1 MPLRAVLQ
9 VALVANPTHYGDPK
23 TGCETDE
30 QAVRVQGLSG
40 DFCSPKCDSQGS
52 CPSDVPTGDKA
63 TPECALRTTTGD
75 KYCALVCES
84 DSDCGTGSCQK
95 IMGTGLCTY
104 DASALSS
111 VATLAQARSSVEFDD
126 RVDCGRRMVQCVE
139 RLRVKHAQVAA
150 LANPTHY
157 GDPKTGCE
165 TDEQAVRVQGLSGDF
180 CSPKCDSQG
189 SCPSDVPTGDKAT
202 PECALRTTTG
212 DKYCALVCESDTDC
226 GTGSC
231 QKIMGTGL
239 CTYDASALSSVAT
252 LTQARSS
259 VDFDERLD
267 CGGRMVQCVG
277 RLRVKHA
284 QVAALAN
291 PTHYG
296 DPKTGCETD
305 EQAVRVQG
313 LSGDFCSPKCDSQ
326 GSCPSDVPTGDKATP
341 ECALRTTTGDKYCAL
356 VCESDTDCGT
366 GSCQKIMGTGLC
378 TYDASALSN
387 MATLTQAR
395 SNVDFDDRID
405 CGRMVQCV
413 GGLRVKR
420 AQVAALANPTHYG
433 DPKTGCET
441 DEQAVR
447 VQGLSGDFC
456 SPKCDSQGSC
466 PSDVPTG
473 DKATPECALRT
484 TTGDKYCALVCE
496 SDTDCGTGSCQ
507 KIMGTGLCTYDASAL
522 SSMATLTQVAAL
534 ANPTHYG
541 DPKTG
546 CETDEQAVRVQGL
559 SGDFC
564 SPKCDSQ
571 GSCPSDVPTGDKA
584 TPECALRTT
593 TGDKYCALVCES
605 DTDCGTGSC
614 QKIMGTGLC
623 TYDTSALSSVATLT
637 QVAALANPTHYGD
650 PKTGCETDEQAV
662 RVQGLSGD
670 FCSPKCDSQGSCP
683 SDVPTGDKAT
693 PECALRTT
701 TGDKYCALMC
711 ESDSDCGTG
720 SCQKIMG
727 TGLCTYDASALSSMA
742 TLTQVAALANPTH
755 YGDPKT
761 GCETDE
767 QAVRVQGLS
776 GDFCSPKC
784 DSQGSCPSDVP
795 TGDKATP
802 ECALRTTTG
811 DKYCALVCESDSDCG
826 SGSCQKIMGTGLCTY
841 DASALS
847 SMATLTQVAALA
859 NPTHYG
865 DPKTGC
871 ETDEQAVRVQGLSG
885 DFCSPKC
892 DSQGSCPS
900 DVPTG
905 DKATPECALRTTT
918 GDKYCALVCESD
930 SDCGTGSC
938 QKIMGTGL
946 CTYDTSALS
955 SMATLT
961 QVAALANPTHYGDP
975 KTGCE
980 TDEQAVRVQGL
991 SGDFC
996 SPKCDSQGSCPSD
1009 VPTGDK
1015 ATPECALRTTTGDK
1029 YCALVCE
1036 SDSDCGTGSCQKI
1049 MGTGLCTYDASAL
1062 SSVATLT
1069 QVAALANP
1077 THYGDPKT
1085 GCETDEQAV
1094 RVQGLSGDFCSP
1106 KCDSQG
1112 SCPSDVPTGD
1122 KATPECALRTT
1133 TGDKYCALVCE
1144 SDSDC
1149 GTGSC
1154 QKIMGTGL
1162 CTYDAS
1168 ALSSVATLTQVAALA
1183 NPTHYGDPKT
1193 GCETDEQAVRVQ
1205 GLSGDFC
1212 SPKCD
1217 SQGSCPSDVP
1227 TGDKATPE
1235 CALRTTTGDK
1245 YCALV
1250 CESDSDCGTG
1260 SCQKIMGTG
1269 LCTYDASALSSE
1281 ATLTQVAALANP
1293 THYGDPKTGCETD
1306 EQAVRVQGLSGDFCS
1321 PKCDSQGSCPSD
1333 VPTGDKATPEC
1344 ALRTTTGDKY
1354 CALVCES
1361 DSDCGTGS
1369 CQKIMGTGLCTY
1381 DASALSSMATLTQVA
1396 ALANPTHY
1404 GDPKTGCET
1413 DEQAVRVQGLSG
1425 DFCSPKCDS
1434 QGSCPSDVPT
1444 GDKATPECALRT
1456 TTGDKYCAL
1465 VCESDSDCGTGSCQK
1480 IMGTGSCQKIMGT
1493 GLCTYDA
1500 SALSSVATLTQVAAL
1515 ANPTHYGDP
1524 KTGCETDEQAVRV
1537 QGLSGDF
1544 CSPKCDSQG
1553 SCPSDVPTGDKATP
1567 ECALR
1572 TTTGDKYCALV
1583 CESDSDCGTGSCQK
1597 IMGTGLCTYD
1607 ASALSSM
1614 ATLTQVAALAN
1625 PTHYGDP
1632 KTGCETDEQ
1641 AVRVQ
1646 GLSGDFCS
1654 PKCDSQG
1661 SCPSDVPTG
1670 DKATPECALRT
1681 TTGDKY
1687 CALVCESD
1695 SDCGTGSCQKI
1706 MGTGLCTYDASA
1718 LSSMATLT
1726 QVAALANPTHY
1737 GDPKTGCE
1745 TDEQAVRVQGLS
1757 GDFCS
1762 PKCDSQGSCPSDV
1775 PTGDKATPECALRT
1789 TTGDKYCALVCE
1801 SDSDCGTGS
1810 CQKIMGTGLCTYDAS
1825 ALSSMATLTQV
1836 AALANPTHYGDP
1848 KTGCETDEQAV
1859 RVQGLSGDFCS
1870 PKCDSQ
1876 GSCPSD
1882 VPTGDKAT
1890 PECALRTT
1898 TGDKYC
1904 ALVCESDSD
1913 CGTGSCQKI
1922 MGTGLCTYDASALSS
1937 MATLTQVA
1945 ALANPTHY
1953 GDPKTG
1959 CETDEQA
1966 VRVQGLSGDFCSPK
1980 CDSQGSCPS
1989 DVPTGDKATP
1999 ECALRTTTGDKY
2011 CALVCE
2017 SDSDCGTGSCQ
2028 KIMGTGLCTYD
2039 ASALSSMAT
2048 LTQVAA
2054 LANPTHY
2061 GDPKTGCETDE
2072 QAVRVQGLSGDFC
2085 SPKCDSQGSCPSDV
2099 PTGDKATPECALRT
2113 TTGDKYCALV
2123 CESDSDCGTG
2133 SCQKIMGTGLCTY
2146 ASSAS
2151 AAAGLQLLP
2160 EARELIV

>member
-1269 LCTYDASALSSE
+1269 LCTYDASALSS
-1281 ATLTQVAALANP
+1281 
-1293 THYGDPKTGCETD
+1293 
-1306 EQAVRVQGLSGDFCS
+1306 
-1321 PKCDSQGSCPSD
+1321 
-1333 VPTGDKATPEC
+1333 
-1344 ALRTTTGDKY
+1344 
-1354 CALVCES
+1354 
-1361 DSDCGTGS
+1361 
-1369 CQKIMGTGLCTY
+1369 
-1381 DASALSSMATLTQVA
+1381 MATLTQVA